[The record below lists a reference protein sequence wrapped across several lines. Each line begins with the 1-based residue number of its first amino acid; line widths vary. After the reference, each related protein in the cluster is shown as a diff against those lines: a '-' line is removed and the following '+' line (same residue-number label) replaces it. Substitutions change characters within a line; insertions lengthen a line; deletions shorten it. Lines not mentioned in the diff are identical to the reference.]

1 MHRSVDLTR
10 GEMMMQARQMVDE
23 TFSRLFLNTPQAAV
37 CLLPRTRTTEH
48 GQNGATEH
56 II

>member
-56 II
+56 IV